1 MKQSKKVLII
11 AYLFPPIGGGGVQ
24 RALKMAKYLGSFGWE
39 PHILTVEPEYHVSL
53 DHSLLTQLPDDVV
66 IHRTREFSI
75 GAPPAAAAATTAVSS
90 KQQEP
95 DHVSLKGSIKAKLF
109 PFLKQSKKYV
119 LIPDDQVLWFPY
131 AIKKGLEVIK
141 QHQIDAMVSTSGPYT
156 NHLVGLSL
164 KRKTGLPWIADFRDP
179 WTQNMHRPGIAWR
192 ESLEERLERKVLGE
206 SDLLL
211 TVTHSFA
218 ANFQKKFG
226 NVIKRVEVIHNGF
239 DPEDYSELT
248 TIQGDPQRCT
258 FIYTGI
264 FYKERNPR
272 LFLKA
277 IYQLIEEG
285 KINRDSIELKF
296 AGVFDYPG
304 YTENM
309 DCVRE
314 LGLEDVV
321 KVLGHLPHQ
330 QALVEM
336 KKSDILLL
344 VGDTAPGSGD
354 YIPGKLFEYM
364 AIGNPILALS
374 LPGESTAI
382 IEKYD
387 LGQVVNPASLE
398 EIKSGV
404 LALYEG
410 WQKLNGMVPS
420 TDGRPSTSIYE
431 RKTQAG
437 MLAKLLDQMTT

>member
-1 MKQSKKVLII
+1 MKQSNKVLII

-24 RALKMAKYLGSFGWE
+24 RALKMAKYLGSYGWE

-53 DHSLLTQLPDDVV
+53 DHSLLSQLPDNVV
-66 IHRTREFSI
+66 IHRTKEFSF
-75 GAPPAAAAATTAVSS
+75 GAPPAAAAITS
-90 KQQEP
+90 KKEEP
-95 DHVSLKGSIKAKLF
+95 VRIGLKGRVKAKVF
-109 PFLKQSKKYV
+109 PILKQSKKYV
-119 LIPDDQVLWFPY
+119 LIPDDQILWFPY
-131 AIKKGLEVIK
+131 AVKKGLEVIK
-141 QHQIDAMVSTSGPYT
+141 DYKMDAIVSTSGPYT

-179 WTQNMHRPGIAWR
+179 WSQNMHRPGIPWR
-192 ESLEERLERKVLGE
+192 ERLEERLERKVLRE

-218 ANFQKKFG
+218 INFQKKFG
-226 NVIKRVEVIHNGF
+226 SVIKRVEVIHNGF
-239 DPEDYSELT
+239 DPEDYSQLSDIT
-248 TIQGDPQRCT
+248 SDPQHCT

-264 FYKERNPR
+264 FYRERNPR

-277 IYQLIEEG
+277 VHQLIEEG
-285 KINRDSIELKF
+285 KMSRESIKLKF

-321 KVLGHLPHQ
+321 NVLGHLPHQ
-330 QALVEM
+330 QALVEL

-344 VGDTAPGSGD
+344 VGDTAPGSGA

-364 AIGNPILALS
+364 AIAKPILALS
-374 LPGESTAI
+374 LSGESTAI

-387 LGQVVNPASLE
+387 LGEVVNPASLE

-404 LALYEG
+404 LALYDG
-410 WQKLNGMVPS
+410 WKKQVGLDPDKGS
-420 TDGRPSTSIYE
+420 RPSTSIYE
-431 RKTQAG
+431 RKTQAE